1 MNDIQTCLAH
11 HGILGQKWGIRR
23 FQNKDG
29 SLTTAGKKRYP
40 SKPEIVNSKSKPEIV
55 NSKSKTHEVDSA
67 HNKVERA
74 RKTKA
79 SNLGDDELR
88 DYTNRLNAESNY
100 EAAVAR
106 YNSEHRSQ
114 SERAKDFIAEQV
126 KYTANQFAKKAEEKI
141 AKRMADKFIDKLLGP
156 DPNSGK
162 NKKTTI

>member
-1 MNDIQTCLAH
+1 MNDVQNFLAH

-40 SKPEIVNSKSKPEIV
+40 SKPEIVNSKSK
-55 NSKSKTHEVDSA
+55 THEVDSA
-67 HNKVERA
+67 HSKVERA